1 MALVRPQA
9 RAPRH
14 HHQGQRGQRESGE
27 PVLDLHAVQR
37 AEAHASGWCSS
48 FVARLST
55 VRAAP
60 AARSAERGRAEQYW
74 FRWRH
79 PRLGRPSPSWRHTCS
94 RRDRSS
100 QVPTQLAVVPFPP
113 ARQRTFSRS
122 VRMGHELHPCGLCP
136 DSADHGDHFTPGL
149 ALISPRRSGCHPAQK
164 RNHKQSR
171 RRAAAAGS
179 SQTGVPPSRGRL
191 SAQPR
196 GSVVNQRC
204 HLPA

>member
-1 MALVRPQA
+1 VSRANPSSTCTPSSGRRPRRRVGA
-9 RAPRH
+9 RRSWRGCPPFEPPPRRVPRNAV
-14 HHQGQRGQRESGE
+14 GRSSTGFVGAIPGSGGRPRLGGT
-27 PVLDLHAVQR
+27 PVLDETVPARCPRNWPWSRFHPRDAAHSQDRCEWDMNCIHAV
-37 AEAHASGWCSS
+37 
-48 FVARLST
+48 
-55 VRAAP
+55 
-60 AARSAERGRAEQYW
+60 Y
-74 FRWRH
+74 
-79 PRLGRPSPSWRHTCS
+79 
-94 RRDRSS
+94 
-100 QVPTQLAVVPFPP
+100 
-113 ARQRTFSRS
+113 
-122 VRMGHELHPCGLCP
+122 ELHPCGLCP